1 MEALPLLERAAVF
14 RLIESVSASQ
24 KYRHEEG
31 SCLTWHWTKDHHIV
45 VLHEVAGETPV
56 DKSAITGSSEGAGIE
71 DVRLVSF
78 REAENSYV
86 KLKVVVISCLEVD
99 GGILIMVNDDVLVG
113 ELRVQLSDHSCGEG
127 LLCSMLIIDELVDT
141 LDDFL
146 DELRS
151 DFCDC
156 YEGISYG

>member
-71 DVRLVSF
+71 DVCLVSF
-78 REAENSYV
+78 READPPVTSSSFPAYP
-86 KLKVVVISCLEVD
+86 
-99 GGILIMVNDDVLVG
+99 
-113 ELRVQLSDHSCGEG
+113 QT
-127 LLCSMLIIDELVDT
+127 LLA
-141 LDDFL
+141 F
-146 DELRS
+146 
-151 DFCDC
+151 FF
-156 YEGISYG
+156 YP